1 MITEIKAL
9 VELFAYLYCL
19 SELFGKKMR
28 ISIHLVVYVILDMFL
43 LAGINQYGFPEYLL
57 SLSYLGMFL
66 YALIYYGESIK
77 LTLVNSFLAAALV
90 AILQLLVLF
99 PLYYLFFIRYGQSDM
114 NELLINIVC
123 FLIIVLCSYKIELKR
138 ISDFFIRRNKVIIG
152 ASMFIFLGFVIKSFQ
167 IKNAGDIYGEVYI
180 QMIYFFFIFSFIIYE
195 WQKTKTD
202 AERKK
207 AQLEMNSL
215 YSDAYDQLIT
225 LVRVRQHDMK
235 SHINAILSMVYMT
248 DDYEELVKKQ
258 KEYCGY
264 VMEQNEKTRLVLST
278 GNPLISGF
286 LYSKIREA
294 EDKKIEFEY
303 HVGIKGTDTIVPEYE
318 LIEMM
323 GILVDNAI
331 EELGKDEEENDKA
344 FVEEGKRT
352 KKICLSLKEIEN
364 EVEISVANT
373 SVYYEDDM
381 TEHFFEAGYSSKG
394 KSRGIGLPKLKRMVH
409 NKRGSIIVSNEL
421 HEDGNYLTFTIRIPK
436 NEKK

>member
-77 LTLVNSFLAAALV
+77 LTLVNSFLAASIV
-90 AILQLLVLF
+90 TILQFLILF
-99 PLYYLFFIRYGQSDM
+99 PLYYLFFMQYEQTNV
-114 NELLINIVC
+114 NEVLINVGCLLII
-123 FLIIVLCSYKIELKR
+123 LLASHKIRFKR
-138 ISDFFIRRNKVIIG
+138 ISDFLIKRNKLIVGVSILI
-152 ASMFIFLGFVIKSFQ
+152 LCGFAKNLYQ
-167 IKNAGDIYGEVYI
+167 IKNTHDIHGEGYI
-180 QMIYFFFIFSFIIYE
+180 QIMYFFFIFLFTIYE

-225 LVRVRQHDMK
+225 LVRVRQHDLK
-235 SHINAILSMVYMT
+235 SHINTILSMIYTT
-248 DDYEELVKKQ
+248 DSYEELIEKQ
-258 KEYCGY
+258 KEYCDY
-264 VMEQNEKTRLVLST
+264 VMEQNEKTKLVLST

-286 LYSKIREA
+286 LYSKIQEA
-294 EDKKIEFEY
+294 ESKGIEFEY

-331 EELGKDEEENDKA
+331 EELGKDGAENDKA
-344 FVEEGKRT
+344 SVEEEKRT

-373 SVYYEDDM
+373 SKYYEDDM

-394 KSRGIGLPKLKRMVH
+394 ISHGIGLPKLKRMVH
-409 NKRGSIIVSNEL
+409 DKRGSIIVSNEL
-421 HEDGNYLTFTIRIPK
+421 YEDGNYLTFTIRIPK